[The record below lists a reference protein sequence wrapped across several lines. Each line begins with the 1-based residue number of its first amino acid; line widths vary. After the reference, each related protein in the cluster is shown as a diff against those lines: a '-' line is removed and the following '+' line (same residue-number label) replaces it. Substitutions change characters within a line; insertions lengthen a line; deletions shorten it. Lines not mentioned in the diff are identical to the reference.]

1 MKIKNINVH
10 FTEAEIDKKIRELGA
25 RISED
30 YAGES
35 VCLICI
41 LKGASFFTC
50 ELAKRITVPVEVEFM
65 SVSSYGSG
73 TESSGIVKIVQDLST
88 SIEGKN
94 VIVVEDIIDTGRTLS
109 YLLENLKT
117 RSPKASFP
125 RMSAFRPSSK
135 PSRKRIFRSWQNPLM
150 QMHAHPA
157 TRRMQASK
165 I

>member
-94 VIVVEDIIDTGRTLS
+94 VIVVEDI
-109 YLLENLKT
+109 
-117 RSPKASFP
+117 
-125 RMSAFRPSSK
+125 
-135 PSRKRIFRSWQNPLM
+135 
-150 QMHAHPA
+150 
-157 TRRMQASK
+157 
-165 I
+165 

>member
-50 ELAKRITVPVEVEFM
+50 ELEKWNLCLFQVMAPV
-65 SVSSYGSG
+65 
-73 TESSGIVKIVQDLST
+73 
-88 SIEGKN
+88 
-94 VIVVEDIIDTGRTLS
+94 R
-109 YLLENLKT
+109 
-117 RSPKASFP
+117 
-125 RMSAFRPSSK
+125 
-135 PSRKRIFRSWQNPLM
+135 NPAEL
-150 QMHAHPA
+150 
-157 TRRMQASK
+157 
-165 I
+165 

>member
-50 ELAKRITVPVEVEFM
+50 ELAKDHR
-65 SVSSYGSG
+65 SG
-73 TESSGIVKIVQDLST
+73 RSGIYVCFKLWLRYGIQR
-88 SIEGKN
+88 N
-94 VIVVEDIIDTGRTLS
+94 
-109 YLLENLKT
+109 
-117 RSPKASFP
+117 
-125 RMSAFRPSSK
+125 
-135 PSRKRIFRSWQNPLM
+135 RKDRAGFINQ
-150 QMHAHPA
+150 H
-157 TRRMQASK
+157 
-165 I
+165 

>member
-73 TESSGIVKIVQDLST
+73 TESNTDHAGIDA
-88 SIEGKN
+88 GKDRN
-94 VIVVEDIIDTGRTLS
+94 RNQCVSKGRTFVN
-109 YLLENLKT
+109 LLLHGGDFLGGFLIGN
-117 RSPKASFP
+117 
-125 RMSAFRPSSK
+125 
-135 PSRKRIFRSWQNPLM
+135 
-150 QMHAHPA
+150 
-157 TRRMQASK
+157 
-165 I
+165 